1 MQKTSTERV
10 LSLAERVNKSKASPR
25 ILGREAAIFFE
36 KAMELECREKY
47 HLAAEYLEAACKDLE
62 LAYEIS
68 SEFETKVRYV
78 VPLDIA
84 RFSQHK
90 LAALSY
96 RDEGNYEAVLEEIR
110 AARDIYER
118 IPREISAELN
128 SELSED
134 IDDLEKLEQK
144 AKTFCRVNKILKYNN
159 PLKSLLDFAIAEE
172 RYETAARI
180 RDRIKMEE

>member
-1 MQKTSTERV
+1 MALKMV
-10 LSLAERVNKSKASPR
+10 ISLAERVNKSKASHR

-36 KAMELECREKY
+36 KAMELESHEKY

-78 VPLDIA
+78 VPLDIV

-90 LAALSY
+90 LAALSHG
-96 RDEGNYEAVLEEIR
+96 DKGNYEAVLEEIR
-110 AARDIYER
+110 AAREIYER
-118 IPREISAELN
+118 ISGEVSAELN

-134 IDDLEKLEQK
+134 IDNLEKLGQE
-144 AKTFCRVNKILKYNN
+144 AKTFCRVNKILRYKN
-159 PLKSLLDFAIAEE
+159 PLKSLLDLAIDEE

-180 RDRIKMEE
+180 RDRIKMEG